1 MRAAASHFTKVVPV
15 ASLKRRVKVRR
26 LMCATSA
33 NTSSESGCD
42 RFSRAHSRTP
52 GKRLSLGRT
61 GKAAITKQDRALNA
75 RRATL
80 VEQYALASM
89 VGDEEGRV
97 EAREAIDRFN
107 DKNPSRVIKSMNLA
121 QSVRM
126 RRRRIEQAQDGV
138 YLPRNRRDALEEG
151 RFATT
156 ADDED

>member
-1 MRAAASHFTKVVPV
+1 MDR
-15 ASLKRRVKVRR
+15 
-26 LMCATSA
+26 
-33 NTSSESGCD
+33 ES
-42 RFSRAHSRTP
+42 RYE
-52 GKRLSLGRT
+52 

-89 VGDEEGRV
+89 VGDEEGKT
-97 EAREAIDRFN
+97 EARVAIDRFN
-107 DKNPSRVIKSMNLA
+107 AKNPSRVIKPMNLA

-138 YLPRNRRDALEEG
+138 YLPRNRRDALEVG